1 MFDTLITAFEGLEDY
16 QPIPHANFIAIH
28 SSLEDSYL
36 ETLVTNQRANCSR
49 FLNQVITEAG
59 ICKNDIIELRDLDL
73 L

>member
-16 QPIPHANFIAIH
+16 QPIHHIDFVNFH
-28 SSLEDSYL
+28 SDLDESYI
-36 ETLVTNQRANCSR
+36 ETLFLNQIEYCSR
-49 FLNQVITEAG
+49 FINQVVSEAG